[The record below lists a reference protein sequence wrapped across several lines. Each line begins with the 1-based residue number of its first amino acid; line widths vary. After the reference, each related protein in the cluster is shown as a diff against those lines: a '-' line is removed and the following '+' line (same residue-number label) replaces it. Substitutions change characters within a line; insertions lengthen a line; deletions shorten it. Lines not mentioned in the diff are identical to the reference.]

1 MFKRSGKKSG
11 ISTKQHSAARIRQR
25 RMIAIAL
32 ATLVSAVALLWLVL
46 RKNDPVVPYTWRDF
60 EQAFERGDDDRMIAM
75 YDELRLFRADL
86 ISTDKSSVQS
96 VITETDQLIRR
107 VEEKVALRG
116 KALLSEAAKGDSWT
130 PKETYRMARYV
141 PIATTSFFEYIHAV
155 IADYLEGNV
164 DESTIVR
171 FADNVVKILPFRQE
185 FGTFFSNKSTMTAAR
200 ELIDKVL
207 KSGVDK
213 NREEQLALL
222 DGILNNKTFKTV
234 KPLIH
239 YVHDKM
245 MEVKR
250 VYYGELMPEIRDH
263 MYHEQT
269 YDAEQKIKRLI
280 RWFSEDEEL
289 LSYYA
294 VCKEVN
300 PERVIFWRDPV
311 EHLSLKPLIADP
323 DRAFDGD
330 VFQPAADRD
339 LVMISE
345 LERALDVLYQKDY
358 VLINERS
365 LVNEKGQLCHV
376 PVPEGKKPLVLVLED
391 FYSSGPRTESGIA
404 HRLELND
411 EGQLIGVVLDL
422 DGTERRDRSFTAIGV
437 IEAFVERRPDF
448 SFNGARGTIALVGQF
463 GLFGYPMAQ
472 VQDLAWQYNAKN
484 QGSEGIKPVSSD
496 YEENRNVVTAILD
509 ALHRKNWNI
518 ASGSYH
524 RISVP
529 FSSEKDLLEDFMMWE
544 RWIKPHTGDVWA
556 FYYPF
561 GEHAELYPKRT
572 AILKEHGLI
581 LQCGY
586 GPTPYWHQS
595 DGYLYVSRVLLSG
608 YNLRHAKASGLDRLM
623 SSNVILDTGARR

>member
-1 MFKRSGKKSG
+1 
-11 ISTKQHSAARIRQR
+11 
-25 RMIAIAL
+25 
-32 ATLVSAVALLWLVL
+32 
-46 RKNDPVVPYTWRDF
+46 
-60 EQAFERGDDDRMIAM
+60 
-75 YDELRLFRADL
+75 
-86 ISTDKSSVQS
+86 
-96 VITETDQLIRR
+96 
-107 VEEKVALRG
+107 
-116 KALLSEAAKGDSWT
+116 
-130 PKETYRMARYV
+130 
-141 PIATTSFFEYIHAV
+141 
-155 IADYLEGNV
+155 
-164 DESTIVR
+164 
-171 FADNVVKILPFRQE
+171 
-185 FGTFFSNKSTMTAAR
+185 
-200 ELIDKVL
+200 
-207 KSGVDK
+207 
-213 NREEQLALL
+213 
-222 DGILNNKTFKTV
+222 
-234 KPLIH
+234 
-239 YVHDKM
+239 
-245 MEVKR
+245 
-250 VYYGELMPEIRDH
+250 

-437 IEAFVERRPDF
+437 IEAFVERHPDF